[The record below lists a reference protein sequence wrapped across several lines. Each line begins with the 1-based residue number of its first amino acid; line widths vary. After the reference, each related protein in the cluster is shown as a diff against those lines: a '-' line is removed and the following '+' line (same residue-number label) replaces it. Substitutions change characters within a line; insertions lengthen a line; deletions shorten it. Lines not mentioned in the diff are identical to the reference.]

1 MSEVQRPASD
11 VHGAVRRPRSGVRPT
26 SGRSRLKTLAALVLV
41 GFFFALSVGLQA
53 ARTAAYPS
61 ARVNEQFLYV
71 QSGPVMRHLT
81 LAFNTLA
88 ADVYWIRA
96 LQHYGGTKLDARA
109 DKTYPLLYPLLDLT
123 TSLDPRFSLAY
134 RFGAIFL
141 AEPFPNGP
149 GRPDLAVKLL
159 EKGLRVQPRKWE
171 YMQDIGFVYYW
182 WHHDYVTAAHWFERA
197 SEVPDA
203 PWFLRSLAA
212 TTLGA
217 GGKQEASRLLWQQI
231 YEHADNDWL
240 RQDAAWRLQ
249 QLTAIDQIDRLQ
261 ALVDRVRQSGP
272 SAPVSWGALVRA
284 RVLTGVP
291 VDPSGVPYEIDAA
304 TGEVTLSARSP
315 LRPLPTR
322 PGARRPQ
329 PSVDRRP

>member
-1 MSEVQRPASD
+1 MKQ
-11 VHGAVRRPRSGVRPT
+11 
-26 SGRSRLKTLAALVLV
+26 GRTLAALVLA
-41 GFFFALSVGLQA
+41 GLLFALSAGLQA

-61 ARVNEQFLYV
+61 ARANDQFLYV

-81 LAFNTLA
+81 LAFNGLA

-96 LQHYGGTKLDARA
+96 LQHYGGTKLDPRA

-159 EKGLRVQPRKWE
+159 EKGLRAQPRKWE

-182 WHHDYVTAAHWFERA
+182 WHHDYITAAHWFERA
-197 SEVPDA
+197 SKVPDA

-212 TTLGA
+212 TTLSA
-217 GGKQEASRLLWQQI
+217 GGEQQASRLLWEQI

-240 RQDAAWRLQ
+240 RKDAAWRLQ
-249 QLTAIDQIDRLQ
+249 QLTAIEQIDHLQ
-261 ALVDRVRQSGP
+261 TLVDRVRQRNAN
-272 SAPVSWGALVRA
+272 APVTWADLERVH
-284 RVLTGVP
+284 VLTGLP
-291 VDPSGVPYEIDAA
+291 VDPSGEPYEINQA
-304 TGEVTLSARSP
+304 TGDVTLSPRSS
-315 LRPLPTR
+315 LWPLPNRSAPGPR
-322 PGARRPQ
+322 P
-329 PSVDRRP
+329 